1 MADPGGAGPAPIPSP
16 RSHAPATL
24 SLAAPAK
31 INLYLHVTGRRSD
44 GYHELDSLIAF
55 AGVGDTV
62 AVAPSGRLTLSVDG
76 PFAESLPTGSDN
88 IVLRAARAL
97 AEAAGIEATAAIT
110 LTKRLPV
117 ASGIGGGSADAAAA
131 LRALAALWSL
141 DLDWETLR
149 DLALALGAD
158 VPVCLAGESTV
169 IAGIGERLAPAP
181 PLPPAWLVLANPGE
195 AVSTPA
201 VFAARTGP
209 FSAPDPVDRAPA
221 DAGELA
227 ALLKERRNDLTAA
240 ARSLTPVIGEVLAA
254 LEAEPGALLAR
265 MSGSGATCFALFA
278 GEAEAYAAAARLRT
292 AHGPWW
298 VAAAPLLGDGRGADF

>member
-1 MADPGGAGPAPIPSP
+1 MADPGGAGSAPPPSF
-16 RSHAPATL
+16 RSPETL
-24 SLAAPAK
+24 STAAPAK
-31 INLYLHVTGRRSD
+31 VNLYLHVTGRRSD

-55 AGVGDTV
+55 AGIGDTV
-62 AVAPSGRLTLSVDG
+62 TGASSDRLTLTVDG
-76 PFAESLPTGSDN
+76 PFTEALPTGSDN
-88 IVLRAARAL
+88 LVLRAALAL
-97 AEAAGIEATAAIT
+97 AEAAGIEAAAAIT

-141 DLDWETLR
+141 DMDQQTLG

-158 VPVCLAGESTV
+158 VPVCLAGESAV
-169 IAGIGERLAPAP
+169 VAGIGERLAPAP
-181 PLPPAWLVLANPGE
+181 SLPPAWLVLANPGE

-201 VFAARTGP
+201 VFAARAGP
-209 FSAPDPVDRAPA
+209 FSAPAPVDRALA

-240 ARSLTPVIGEVLAA
+240 ARSLAPVIGEVLAA
-254 LEAEPGALLAR
+254 LEAEPGARLAR

-278 GEAEAYAAAARLRT
+278 EETEAKAAAARLRA
-292 AHGPWW
+292 AHGAWW
-298 VAAAPLLGDGRGADF
+298 VAAAPLLGDTRGADF